1 MVRASILET
10 SCYIRASKHRQNPT
24 HQFIQLSLQ
33 ILTISLQQVGS
44 RSTSMASLKAEK
56 PAQQGGQS
64 KKEAKPSDTAVK
76 ASASKSNSASKKPAQ
91 RSQDPPK
98 KRKGGKSA
106 VKH

>member
-1 MVRASILET
+1 
-10 SCYIRASKHRQNPT
+10 
-24 HQFIQLSLQ
+24 
-33 ILTISLQQVGS
+33 
-44 RSTSMASLKAEK
+44 MASLKAEK
-56 PAQQGGQS
+56 PAQQVGQS

-76 ASASKSNSASKKPAQ
+76 ASPSKSNSASKKPAQ